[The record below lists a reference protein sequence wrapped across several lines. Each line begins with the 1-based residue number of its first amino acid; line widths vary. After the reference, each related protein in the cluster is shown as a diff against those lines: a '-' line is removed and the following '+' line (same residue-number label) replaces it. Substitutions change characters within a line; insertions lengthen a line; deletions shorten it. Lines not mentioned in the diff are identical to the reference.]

1 MEHVAWTRGEDVEIH
16 HIIICGHFLNLFPL
30 MWDRTSC
37 PGGVL
42 PRQGSIDQFLKG
54 SKTHPSA
61 VRPLTPEVMWC
72 TVREFINSRVVSGT
86 LRGSGE
92 AEVRG
97 CSHLWPGR
105 PSLSS
110 WHNRMFPSVLINLSL
125 LMKLFPPFF
134 PPFFSQGRCE
144 LYHFIGLLKL

>member
-1 MEHVAWTRGEDVEIH
+1 MEHVSWNKRRRYSRVLQIH
-16 HIIICGHFLNLFPL
+16 LIIIRGHFFNLVPL
-30 MWDRTSC
+30 MLGRTSC

-42 PRQGSIDQFLKG
+42 PCEGSIDQFLNG

-72 TVREFINSRVVSGT
+72 TVREFINSPVVSGT

-97 CSHLWPGR
+97 CFHLWPGR

-125 LMKLFPPFF
+125 LMNLFFPFF
-134 PPFFSQGRCE
+134 FLFLQAAVSCTT
-144 LYHFIGLLKL
+144 LLGC